1 MLGPDLEATET
12 AGPGMDGY
20 RPRRNDLGSGFY
32 PNHTCGTV
40 FPTWQSVLSM
50 VNLLGGSER
59 DTIVYFEEGLHVL
72 KYHQSKINN
81 NN

>member
-1 MLGPDLEATET
+1 MERCRPTTE
-12 AGPGMDGY
+12 Y
-20 RPRRNDLGSGFY
+20 LGSGFY
-32 PNHTCGTV
+32 PNYACGTV

-81 NN
+81 NNTNSLVVA